1 MTEAFVLGLARDAL
15 VVTLM
20 LAAPLMGV
28 GLIIGL
34 GVSIF
39 QALTQI
45 HEMTLTFVP
54 KLIGVALVLVVLGS
68 WMLQNLLQFTTRMLG
83 GLAPMAR

>member
-1 MTEAFVLGLARDAL
+1 MLGLVRDAL
-15 VVTLM
+15 TLTLM
-20 LAAPLMGV
+20 LAAPVMGV

-34 GVSIF
+34 AVSIF

-54 KLIGVALVLVVLGS
+54 KLIGVALVLLLLGS
-68 WMLQNLLQFTTRMLG
+68 WMLQNLLQFSARMLG

>member
-1 MTEAFVLGLARDAL
+1 VTEAFVLGLARDAL
-15 VVTLM
+15 TVSLM
-20 LAAPLMGV
+20 LAAPIMGV
-28 GLIIGL
+28 GLVIGL

-54 KLIGVALVLVVLGS
+54 KLIGVSLVLVVLGS

>member
-1 MTEAFVLGLARDAL
+1 VTEAFVLTLARDTL
-15 VVTLM
+15 TMTLM
-20 LAAPLMGV
+20 LAAPIMGV

-54 KLIGVALVLVVLGS
+54 KLIGMALVIVILGP

>member
-15 VVTLM
+15 TITLM
-20 LAAPLMGV
+20 LAAPVMGV
-28 GLIIGL
+28 GLVIGL

-54 KLIGVALVLVVLGS
+54 KLIGVSLVLALLGS
-68 WMLQNLLQFTTRMLG
+68 WMLQNLLQFTMRMLG
-83 GLAPMAR
+83 GLSPMAR

>member
-1 MTEAFVLGLARDAL
+1 VTEAFVLGLVRDAL
-15 VVTLM
+15 TLTLM
-20 LAAPLMGV
+20 LAAPVMGV

-34 GVSIF
+34 AVSIF

-54 KLIGVALVLVVLGS
+54 KLIGVALVLLLLGS
-68 WMLQNLLQFTTRMLG
+68 WMLQNLLQFSARMLG

>member
-1 MTEAFVLGLARDAL
+1 MTEAFVLGLARDSL
-15 VVTLM
+15 MITLM
-20 LAAPLMGV
+20 LAAPMMGV

-54 KLIGVALVLVVLGS
+54 KLIGVALVLVLLGS
-68 WMLQNLLQFTTRMLG
+68 WMLQNLLQFTARMLG
-83 GLAPMAR
+83 GLAHLAP

>member
-15 VVTLM
+15 TVSLM
-20 LAAPLMGV
+20 LAAPIMGV
-28 GLIIGL
+28 GLVIGL

-54 KLIGVALVLVVLGS
+54 KLIGVSLVLVVLGS

>member
-15 VVTLM
+15 TITLM
-20 LAAPLMGV
+20 LAAPIMGV

-54 KLIGVALVLVVLGS
+54 KLIGVALVLVLLGS
-68 WMLQNLLQFTTRMLG
+68 WMLQNLLQFATRMLG
-83 GLAPMAR
+83 GLSPLAR

>member
-1 MTEAFVLGLARDAL
+1 VLGLVRDAL
-15 VVTLM
+15 TLTLM
-20 LAAPLMGV
+20 LAAPVMGV

-34 GVSIF
+34 AVSIF

-54 KLIGVALVLVVLGS
+54 KLIGVALVLLLLGS
-68 WMLQNLLQFTTRMLG
+68 WMLQNLLQFSARMLG

>member
-1 MTEAFVLGLARDAL
+1 MTEAFALGLARDAL
-15 VVTLM
+15 TITLM

-28 GLIIGL
+28 GLVIGL

-83 GLAPMAR
+83 GLSPMAQ

>member
-15 VVTLM
+15 TVSLM
-20 LAAPLMGV
+20 LAAPIMGV
-28 GLIIGL
+28 NLIIGL

-54 KLIGVALVLVVLGS
+54 KLIGVSLVVVVLGS

>member
-1 MTEAFVLGLARDAL
+1 MTEAFVLGLVRDAL
-15 VVTLM
+15 TLTLM
-20 LAAPLMGV
+20 LAAPVMGV

-34 GVSIF
+34 AVSIF

-54 KLIGVALVLVVLGS
+54 KLIGVALVLLLLGS
-68 WMLQNLLQFTTRMLG
+68 WMLQNLLQFSARMLG

>member
-1 MTEAFVLGLARDAL
+1 
-15 VVTLM
+15 M

-28 GLIIGL
+28 GLVIGL

-83 GLAPMAR
+83 GLSPMAQ

>member
-15 VVTLM
+15 TVSLM
-20 LAAPLMGV
+20 LAAPIMGV
-28 GLIIGL
+28 GLVIGL

-54 KLIGVALVLVVLGS
+54 KLIGVSLVLVVLGS
-68 WMLQNLLQFTTRMLG
+68 WMLQNLLQFTTRTLG

>member
-15 VVTLM
+15 TVSLM
-20 LAAPLMGV
+20 LAAPIMGV
-28 GLIIGL
+28 SLIIGL

-54 KLIGVALVLVVLGS
+54 KLIGVSLVVVVLGS

>member
-1 MTEAFVLGLARDAL
+1 MTEAFVLGLTRDAL
-15 VVTLM
+15 IITLM
-20 LAAPLMGV
+20 LATPIMGV
-28 GLIIGL
+28 GLVIGL

-54 KLIGVALVLVVLGS
+54 KLIGVSLVLVVLGS
-68 WMLQNLLQFTTRMLG
+68 WMLQNLLQFTMRMLS
-83 GLAPMAR
+83 GLSPMAH

>member
-1 MTEAFVLGLARDAL
+1 MTEAFVLTLARDTL
-15 VVTLM
+15 TMTLM
-20 LAAPLMGV
+20 LAAPIMGV

-54 KLIGVALVLVVLGS
+54 KLIGMALVIVILGP

>member
-1 MTEAFVLGLARDAL
+1 MTEAFVLGVARDAL
-15 VVTLM
+15 TVSLM
-20 LAAPLMGV
+20 LAAPIMGV
-28 GLIIGL
+28 GLVIGL

-54 KLIGVALVLVVLGS
+54 KLIGVSVVLVVLGS

>member
-1 MTEAFVLGLARDAL
+1 MTEAFVLGMCRDAL
-15 VVTLM
+15 TVTLM
-20 LAAPLMGV
+20 LSAPLMGV

-68 WMLQNLLQFTTRMLG
+68 WMIQNLLQFTVRMLG
-83 GLAPMAR
+83 GLTSMAR

>member
-1 MTEAFVLGLARDAL
+1 VTEAFVLGLARDAL
-15 VVTLM
+15 TVSLM
-20 LAAPLMGV
+20 LAAPIMGV
-28 GLIIGL
+28 GLVIGL

-54 KLIGVALVLVVLGS
+54 KLIGVSLVLVVLGS
-68 WMLQNLLQFTTRMLG
+68 WMLQNLLQFTTRTLG

>member
-1 MTEAFVLGLARDAL
+1 MTEAFVLGLAQDAL
-15 VVTLM
+15 TITLM

-54 KLIGVALVLVVLGS
+54 KLIGVSLVLVVLGS

-83 GLAPMAR
+83 GLAPMAK

>member
-15 VVTLM
+15 TITLM
-20 LAAPLMGV
+20 LSAPVMGV
-28 GLIIGL
+28 GLVIGL

-54 KLIGVALVLVVLGS
+54 KLIGVALVMVVLGS
-68 WMLQNLLQFTTRMLG
+68 WMLQNLMEFTMRMLG

>member
-15 VVTLM
+15 TVSLM
-20 LAAPLMGV
+20 LAAPIMGV
-28 GLIIGL
+28 GLVIGL

-54 KLIGVALVLVVLGS
+54 KLIGVSLVLVVLGS
-68 WMLQNLLQFTTRMLG
+68 WMLQNLLQFATRMLG

>member
-1 MTEAFVLGLARDAL
+1 MSEAVVLGMARDAL
-15 VVTLM
+15 MITLM
-20 LAAPLMGV
+20 LATPLMGV

-54 KLIGVALVLVVLGS
+54 KLVGVALVLVVLGS
-68 WMLQNLLQFTTRMLG
+68 WMLQNLLQYTARMLG
-83 GLAPMAR
+83 GLAPMAK